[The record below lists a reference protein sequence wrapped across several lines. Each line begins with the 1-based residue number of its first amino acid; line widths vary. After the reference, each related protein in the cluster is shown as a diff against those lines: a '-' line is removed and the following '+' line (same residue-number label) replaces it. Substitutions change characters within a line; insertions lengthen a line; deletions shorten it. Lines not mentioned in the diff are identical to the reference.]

1 MARYTCNMTVALP
14 SFRLRLPLLIGA
26 TLLLH
31 YAAISWVGNGTGLP
45 QQRVEPAAPMPI
57 VAQLRAPPAPV
68 PQAPVAQLAPKPA
81 PKRRTVAPVKEDAPV
96 AAPVQ
101 EEPAASVQEAE
112 AEAVADTVA
121 VPDAAPVEEKPLET
135 PAAPL
140 PRQYKANAPP
150 SSDLALELE
159 RIDAKGTLWHGVAEM
174 SWQRDGG
181 RYAMRVDAGI
191 SMIVT
196 RLNLLSMESEGS
208 IDDSGFVPRMATE
221 KRRGRPQTAT
231 HFNGEQGSITFSAS
245 QNAAPLVA
253 GAQDKATLPLQLAA
267 IARADP
273 AQFEGG
279 LEITVG
285 EERGASVYTFV
296 VLGQEEIETK
306 LGKLQTWRLSRPPKP
321 GSYNSRL
328 DVWLAPDRGWYPVR
342 IRNTEANGAVTTQ
355 TVTHIVVRD
364 SGTVHAQ

>member
-1 MARYTCNMTVALP
+1 MPRYTSNMTFALP
-14 SFRLRLPLLIGA
+14 SFRLRLPLLLGA

-31 YAAISWVGNGTGLP
+31 YAAISWVGKGMGLP
-45 QQRVEPAAPMPI
+45 QPRVAPAAAAPI
-57 VAQLRAPPAPV
+57 VAQLRAPPPAPARPAAAAEV
-68 PQAPVAQLAPKPA
+68 APKPA
-81 PKRRTVAPVKEDAPV
+81 PRRKVAAPVTETVPAE
-96 AAPVQ
+96 APVQ
-101 EEPAASVQEAE
+101 EEAAPAAQETPP
-112 AEAVADTVA
+112 EAVAEQ
-121 VPDAAPVEEKPLET
+121 APVEEKPAE
-135 PAAPL
+135 AAAEPL
-140 PRQYKANAPP
+140 PRQYKADVPP
-150 SSDLALELE
+150 SSELALELE

-174 SWQRDGG
+174 SWQVSGG
-181 RYAMRVDAGI
+181 SYTVKVDAGI
-191 SMIVT
+191 SMMVT
-196 RLNLLSMESEGS
+196 RFNLLSMGSDGS
-208 IDDSGFVPRMATE
+208 IGDSGFVPRVATE

-231 HFNGEQGSITFSAS
+231 HFNAEQGSITFSAS
-245 QNAAPLVA
+245 QHAMPLVA

-285 EERGASVYTFV
+285 EERGTSVYRFV

-355 TVTHIVVRD
+355 TVTQIVVRD
-364 SGTVHAQ
+364 SGTANAQ

>member
-1 MARYTCNMTVALP
+1 MPRYTSNMTFALP
-14 SFRLRLPLLIGA
+14 SFRLRLPLLLGA

-31 YAAISWVGNGTGLP
+31 YAAISWVGKGIGLP
-45 QQRVEPAAPMPI
+45 QPRVEPAAAAPI
-57 VAQLRAPPAPV
+57 VAQLRAPPPPAP
-68 PQAPVAQLAPKPA
+68 AAEASPKPA
-81 PKRRTVAPVKEDAPV
+81 PQRKMAARAPAPAPVTEPVPAEAPV
-96 AAPVQ
+96 LEEAAP
-101 EEPAASVQEAE
+101 AAQEAPP
-112 AEAVADTVA
+112 AVAADE
-121 VPDAAPVEEKPLET
+121 APAEEKPDEA
-135 PAAPL
+135 PAEAL
-140 PRQYKANAPP
+140 PRQYRADVPP
-150 SSDLALELE
+150 SSELALDLE

-174 SWQRDGG
+174 SWQASGG
-181 RYAMRVDAGI
+181 SYAVKVDAGI
-191 SMIVT
+191 SMVVT
-196 RLNLLSMESEGS
+196 RFNLLSMGSEGS
-208 IDDSGFVPRMATE
+208 IGESGFVPRVATE
-221 KRRGRPQTAT
+221 QRRGRPQTAT
-231 HFNGEQGSITFSAS
+231 HFNAGQGSITFSAS
-245 QNAAPLVA
+245 QNTVPLVP

-285 EERGASVYTFV
+285 EERGASVYSFV

-355 TVTHIVVRD
+355 TVTQIVVRD
-364 SGTVHAQ
+364 SGTANAQ

>member
-1 MARYTCNMTVALP
+1 MPRYTSSMTLALP
-14 SFRLRLPLLIGA
+14 SFRLRLPLLTGA

-31 YAAISWVGNGTGLP
+31 YAAISWVGNGMGLP
-45 QQRVEPAAPMPI
+45 QQRREPAAPPPI
-57 VAQLRAPPAPV
+57 VAQLRAPPP
-68 PQAPVAQLAPKPA
+68 PPAPVAEVAPKPA
-81 PKRRTVAPVKEDAPV
+81 PKRRAPAPVPETVPEPV
-96 AAPVQ
+96 AAPAQ
-101 EEPAASVQEAE
+101 EEAAAAAPEAIPETPAAAE
-112 AEAVADTVA
+112 E
-121 VPDAAPVEEKPLET
+121 APVEEKLADA
-135 PAAPL
+135 PAEPL
-140 PRQYKANAPP
+140 PRQYKADVPP
-150 SSDLALELE
+150 SSELALELE

-174 SWQRDGG
+174 SWQVGG
-181 RYAMRVDAGI
+181 GSYAVTVDAGI
-191 SMIVT
+191 SMLVT
-196 RLNLLSMESEGS
+196 RFNLLSMSSEGS
-208 IDDSGFVPRMATE
+208 VGDSGFAPRVATE
-221 KRRGRPQTAT
+221 KRRGRSQTAT

-245 QNAAPLVA
+245 QNTAPLVS

-285 EERGASVYTFV
+285 EDRGASVYTFV
-296 VLGQEEIETK
+296 VAGQEEIETK

-328 DVWLAPDRGWYPVR
+328 DVWLAPARGWYPVR

-364 SGTVHAQ
+364 SGTANAQ